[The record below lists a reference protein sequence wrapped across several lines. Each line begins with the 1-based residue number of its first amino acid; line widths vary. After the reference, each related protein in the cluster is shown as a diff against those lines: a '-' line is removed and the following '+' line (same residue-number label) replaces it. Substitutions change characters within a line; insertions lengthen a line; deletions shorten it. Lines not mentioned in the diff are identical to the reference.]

1 MPIPPEDLADI
12 ARRCAAKVDIPAQP
26 DRLPSFSEVEEQCEA
41 EYEQLLEALLE
52 DEVFAPVDLA
62 HQEALVEQITEAL
75 PPDRRDIIEEL
86 VDNQA
91 RHVWLQQEGAYQLGL
106 AVGLRLRQ
114 RTGKIH

>member
-1 MPIPPEDLADI
+1 MPVPPEDLFAI
-12 ARRCAAKVDIPAQP
+12 ARRCAEKIEPPAQR

-62 HQEALVEQITEAL
+62 HQETLVELIADAL
-75 PPDRRDIIEEL
+75 PPDKRELVEEL

-106 AVGLRLRQ
+106 AVGLRLR
-114 RTGKIH
+114 RRESKLH

>member
-1 MPIPPEDLADI
+1 MPIPPEDLAEF
-12 ARRCAAKVDIPAQP
+12 ARRCAEKVEVPVQP
-26 DRLPSFSEVEEQCEA
+26 DRLPSFSEVEEQCEE

-62 HQEALVEQITEAL
+62 HQEALVEQITAAL
-75 PPDRRDIIEEL
+75 GPDQRHLIEEL

-114 RTGKIH
+114 GRKVH